1 MDTHYGKKEDRSG
14 VRLISLLGNHL
25 KEILKREADNR
36 AFIHLYCTGPYWVAF
51 EKSAYLLRQ
60 ISSRTL
66 VTPLSLT
73 TYPFPIVMVSW
84 TDGELRSYTRNHLFH
99 REGNDYGRLSV
110 PTRRLD
116 GYKEWHKE
124 EVRYFPMPEVKTT
137 SMDRDMEID

>member
-25 KEILKREADNR
+25 KEILKREPDNR

-99 REGNDYGRLSV
+99 CE
-110 PTRRLD
+110 

>member
-73 TYPFPIVMVSW
+73 TYPFTIVMVSW

-110 PTRRLD
+110 TTRTLD

-124 EVRYFPMPEVKTT
+124 EVRYCPMPEVKTT

>member
-25 KEILKREADNR
+25 KEILKRESDNR

-84 TDGELRSYTRNHLFH
+84 TDT
-99 REGNDYGRLSV
+99 
-110 PTRRLD
+110 LD

-124 EVRYFPMPEVKTT
+124 EVRYFPMQEVKNT

>member
-1 MDTHYGKKEDRSG
+1 MDTHYRKKEDRSG

-84 TDGELRSYTRNHLFH
+84 TDGELRSYTRNHLF
-99 REGNDYGRLSV
+99 RCRKQKPRPWIVTWRLIKDTS
-110 PTRRLD
+110 
-116 GYKEWHKE
+116 
-124 EVRYFPMPEVKTT
+124 EVQESLQSRIYY
-137 SMDRDMEID
+137 R

>member
-1 MDTHYGKKEDRSG
+1 MDTKKNKKEDRSG

-25 KEILKREADNR
+25 KEILKRESDNR

-84 TDGELRSYTRNHLFH
+84 TDGELRSYTCNHLFH

-110 PTRRLD
+110 PTRTLD

-124 EVRYFPMPEVKTT
+124 EVRCFPMPEVKTT

>member
-25 KEILKREADNR
+25 KEILKRESDNR

-84 TDGELRSYTRNHLFH
+84 TDGELRSYTCNHLSIAKAMTTV
-99 REGNDYGRLSV
+99 GYPSLLVRLTV
-110 PTRRLD
+110 TRSGIR
-116 GYKEWHKE
+116 K
-124 EVRYFPMPEVKTT
+124 R
-137 SMDRDMEID
+137 

>member
-1 MDTHYGKKEDRSG
+1 M
-14 VRLISLLGNHL
+14 
-25 KEILKREADNR
+25 
-36 AFIHLYCTGPYWVAF
+36 
-51 EKSAYLLRQ
+51 
-60 ISSRTL
+60 
-66 VTPLSLT
+66 TPLSLT

-110 PTRRLD
+110 PTRTLD

-124 EVRYFPMPEVKTT
+124 EVRYFPMQEVKNT